1 MPKILKTEHWPQ
13 DWKRSVFIPIP
24 KKGNARECSN
34 YHTIALISQA
44 SKSVSSVTQLCP
56 TLCNLMNRSTPGLP
70 VHHQLQE
77 STQTHVHRV
86 SDAIQPSHPLS
97 STFPLTL
104 CLSQQQGLFQMSRFF
119 ASGGQSIGVLA
130 SISVLPMNIQD

>member
-34 YHTIALISQA
+34 YHTIALISHA

-86 SDAIQPSHPLS
+86 SDAIQASHPLS
-97 STFPLTL
+97 YPSPPDECNYAVVRTFFGIAFLWDW
-104 CLSQQQGLFQMSRFF
+104 
-119 ASGGQSIGVLA
+119 
-130 SISVLPMNIQD
+130 NEN